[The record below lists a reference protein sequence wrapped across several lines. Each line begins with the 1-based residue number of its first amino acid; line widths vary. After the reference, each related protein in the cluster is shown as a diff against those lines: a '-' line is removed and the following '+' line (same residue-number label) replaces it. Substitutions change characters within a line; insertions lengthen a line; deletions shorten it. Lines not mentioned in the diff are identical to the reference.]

1 MYDLL
6 ESRLRISEFEW
17 DEGNVLHFELG
28 HGIEPEEAEE
38 VFVNKPLFLK
48 TREGHDVAFGPT
60 GAGRYLIVIFEKKPK
75 RTVRTITGWDMNRS
89 EVQYYKR
96 HRR

>member
-1 MYDLL
+1 M
-6 ESRLRISEFEW
+6 RISEFEW

-38 VFVNKPLFLK
+38 VFVLRLLFRRTK
-48 TREGHDVAFGPT
+48 KGHYAVFGPT
-60 GAGRYLIVIFEKKPK
+60 GVGRYLVVIFEKKPK
-75 RTVRTITGWDMNRS
+75 GIVRPITGWDMNRS
-89 EVQYYKR
+89 ELQYYKT

>member
-6 ESRLRISEFEW
+6 RTGLKISEFEW

-28 HGIEPEEAEE
+28 HGIEPEEVEE
-38 VFVNKPLFLK
+38 VFGLAPLFRK
-48 TREGHDVAFGPT
+48 TRKGHYVAFGPT
-60 GAGRYLIVIFEKKPK
+60 AAGRYLVVIFEKKSK
-75 RTVRTITGWDMNRS
+75 GTVRPITGWDMNRS